1 LALLDGQST
10 KWDHNTSGSEEED
23 QIDRICR
30 MNNTA
35 ALAGPIQFK
44 FNRTQNVPLKT
55 SPATN
60 DVLNNDEETNTPS
73 NSNKKKRLHKPDEPF
88 IDPVQDDSQA
98 KKAKLN
104 DETEVIS
111 TSEDPVKVVEDV
123 PPVAST
129 TNEKKSTTND
139 NRRSRSSSD
148 SSSRRH
154 GRRRRRHS
162 DYHRRRH
169 RRRSSSSTSRSSDS
183 STSSSDSSR
192 SSSSRSRSSRSSSR
206 SSSSSSDRHRRRRN
220 RTRRSSRSSSR
231 SYSRHRSSTSR
242 SSYSTSSSRSSRSR
256 SRSRRR
262 SLRGH
267 PIHSNNKGRG
277 GANQRRGG
285 RGGGGRNFPPVRRR
299 APSNENSRRPTPN
312 RNGFKYNG
320 NSSTTTMKK
329 LPMNNKPP
337 RVLPVVQPKTTTI
350 TTSNPDDLP
359 SETNGNIS
367 STTGNEEI
375 KTETIIL
382 TTNPNL
388 NRNIGQ
394 KKNGKGK
401 NKQQTPAYSLKRD
414 DLDEI
419 DQSTGEPMIGPKLPP
434 EYEKKTP
441 KDHSFTPPDLDD
453 PENSEMLELKYR
465 AEIHAAKNHG
475 LITEVQAQQ
484 LINEHE
490 TQKQLAELPLIQ
502 MPILPTPSISTM
514 TPFLLA
520 APSQTIA
527 AYQLPMATA
536 AAAPP
541 PQSTLT
547 STSPVDPTSTTTD
560 LTLQQQQQLSPHS
573 AGSNHGDERST
584 PNQTAT
590 SVLTSDGQQMMIQT
604 TSGNVNP
611 QLVQLGQPTQQ
622 LFMPMPTAV
631 QQPRVVALRTAQGGI
646 QHFIEYPT
654 AQLLQAQQ
662 QQQQT
667 QFIQHN
673 GQLVQVIRPQM
684 GYPSA
689 ALIQQLQLQAQQ
701 QQQQQQVFAA
711 QLQAQQIA
719 AMQQTGAGTTAGGG
733 AIFLQNSAGQIVLA
747 QANPQAMRVVQ
758 IPYVPN

>member
-1 LALLDGQST
+1 MALLDGQST

-73 NSNKKKRLHKPDEPF
+73 NSNKKKRLHKPDESF

-206 SSSSSSDRHRRRRN
+206 SSSSSSDRHRHRRN

-285 RGGGGRNFPPVRRR
+285 RGGGRNFPPVRRR